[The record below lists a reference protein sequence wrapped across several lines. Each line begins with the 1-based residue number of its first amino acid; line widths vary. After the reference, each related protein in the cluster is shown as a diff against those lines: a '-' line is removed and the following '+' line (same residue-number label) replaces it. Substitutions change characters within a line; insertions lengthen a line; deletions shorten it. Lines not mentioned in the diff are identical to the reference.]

1 MRRKQL
7 IEILLQDYEAAA
19 KHYAWA
25 VAEMQR
31 SSLSS
36 SGEQYRKT
44 RRVAETAYKECERLR
59 KAASKI
65 GRHNKVFALT
75 NIRSIEARKHF
86 TTEKDVEAPTTNWQI
101 VSPRTRRSPR

>member
-1 MRRKQL
+1 M
-7 IEILLQDYEAAA
+7 EILLQDYEAAA
-19 KHYAWA
+19 KHYAWVA
-25 VAEMQR
+25 AEMQ
-31 SSLSS
+31 SLSLFS

-44 RRVAETAYKECERLR
+44 RRVAEAAYEECERLR
-59 KAASKI
+59 KAASEI

-86 TTEKDVEAPTTNWQI
+86 TTEKDAEAPTTNWQI